1 LKRNETDSPL
11 WVRRQASASCGC
23 YGQYV
28 LFFLECLWPK
38 THSRRDINSLDTV
51 AQSLLLLVG
60 NSVGDDKLGQLG
72 LVELFYSVAGE
83 DAMGN
88 DGNSAAGSVFDNDFG
103 GLAESTASIGHV
115 VDDDG
120 DLAANISDQ
129 NHARDLVGTSAL
141 LVDESKA
148 EVEAVGD
155 GSSSLGTASVGGDD
169 DTVLDLEV
177 VADPAEGAG
186 LSVEVVDRDVE
197 EALDLRGV
205 EVHSDDVVA
214 AGGLKHVSHQTGS
227 DGSAGFVLLVLASVG
242 EVGQDGGDATGRGG
256 LASVDHDE
264 QLHDSIVDVAGG
276 SRLQDKDWNAAV
288 SLVRYLPKALGL
300 GVPYHPRRE
309 QTRRC

>member
-1 LKRNETDSPL
+1 M
-11 WVRRQASASCGC
+11 
-23 YGQYV
+23 
-28 LFFLECLWPK
+28 
-38 THSRRDINSLDTV
+38 
-51 AQSLLLLVG
+51 G

-72 LVELFYSVAGE
+72 LVELFDSVAGE
-83 DAMGN
+83 DAVGN
-88 DGNSAAGSVFDNDFG
+88 DGDGAAGSVFDDDLG

-141 LVDESKA
+141 LVDEGKA
-148 EVEAVGD
+148 EIEAVGD
-155 GSSSLGTASVGGDD
+155 GSSSLGTTSVGRDD
-169 DTVLDLEV
+169 DTVLNLEV

-197 EALDLRGV
+197 EALDLRSV
-205 EVHSDDVVA
+205 KVHGDDVVA
-214 AGGLKHVSHQTGS
+214 AGGLKHVSHQTSS

-242 EVGQDGGDATGRGG
+242 EVGQDGGDATGRSG

-276 SRLQDKDWNAAV
+276 SGLQDKDWDAAV
-288 SLVRYLPKALGL
+288 SLARSLSLPLGWVCHTILVANRLANTDAGLVVGVLKDHDL
-300 GVPYHPRRE
+300 GQVNSKTVSRHCVSGLRSVLS
-309 QTRRC
+309 RCACEDEMAESFLFARAG